1 MENAIP
7 GGYTGKILRINLS
20 SGSVSVEKIAADFYR
35 KYLGGSGFIAC
46 YLLKELSQGIEP
58 LSPANKLIFASGPV
72 TGTSIIGSGRNAV
85 GAKSPLSGG
94 IAFSQVGEYWGT
106 ELKRAGYDAIII
118 EGRAVKPVYIMIKD
132 DYVKI
137 IDAGHLWG
145 KTTKESQDI
154 LKAELGDEKIR
165 IALIGPGG
173 ENLVSFACIMN
184 GLYDAAGRGGLG
196 AVMGSK
202 NLKAIAVR
210 GHKTLKL
217 ADPARLKELREWYAD
232 HLYERAIVRGW
243 HEYGTGGPDMEVYE
257 QCGNLPVRN
266 WRDGLF
272 PGVKKINAVVIKDTI
287 RVGMDSCFSCPV
299 RCKKKVKIEKPYS
312 VDPAYGGPEYETLSA
327 FGSNCGIDN
336 LNAIAKGNELCN
348 AYSLDTISTGG
359 TIAFA
364 MECFEKGLLTRKDTG
379 GMELKFGNG
388 DALLECIELIA
399 RRQGIGDL
407 LAEGSARAA
416 KKIGKEAQ
424 EFAIQVK
431 GIEPGQHDPRYQLGM
446 GLGYMVNP
454 HGADHCCNVH
464 DENYTVA
471 AGMKSVLSFGFTE
484 PFPPGDIGPRK
495 IALFR
500 LMHLKQVT
508 IDSLIMCH
516 LAAVPLDYNKLAEI
530 TAAVTG
536 WDTGVVEQIRT
547 AERILT
553 IARLFNVREG
563 FNAAHD
569 KLPWRFFQPKTDG
582 VLSQKTL
589 NPEKMDEAKKYYY
602 LLMGWDKN
610 TGIPLP
616 AKLEELDI

>member
-1 MENAIP
+1 MENTIP
-7 GGYTGKILRINLS
+7 GGYNGKILRINLS
-20 SGSVSVEKIAADFYR
+20 SNSVVVEKIADDFYR
-35 KYLGGSGFIAC
+35 KYLGGSGFIAF

-58 LSPANKLIFASGPV
+58 LSPENKLIFASGPA
-72 TGTSIIGSGRNAV
+72 TGTPIIGSGRNAV

-118 EGRAVKPVYIMIKD
+118 EGRAINPVYLLIKD
-132 DYVKI
+132 DVVKI

-173 ENLVSFACIMN
+173 ENLVSYACIMN
-184 GLYDAAGRGGLG
+184 GLYDTAGRGGLG

-210 GHKTLKL
+210 GHNKLKV
-217 ADPARLKELREWYAD
+217 ANPARLKELREWYAA
-232 HLYERAIVRGW
+232 HLYERAVVRGW
-243 HEYGTGGPDMEVYE
+243 HDYGTGGPDMEVYE

-287 RVGMDSCFSCPV
+287 RVGMDSCFGCPV

-312 VDPAYGGPEYETLSA
+312 VDPAYGGPEYETLSS

-336 LNAIAKGNELCN
+336 LGAIAKGNELCN

-364 MECFEKGLLTRKDTG
+364 MECFERGLLTKNDTG
-379 GMELKFGNG
+379 GMELKFGN
-388 DALLECIELIA
+388 DEALLECIELIA
-399 RRQGIGDL
+399 RRQGIGAL

-416 KKIGKEAQ
+416 QKIGKEA
-424 EFAIQVK
+424 EELAMHVK
-431 GIEPGQHDPRYQLGM
+431 GIEPGQHDPRYQPGM

-464 DENYTVA
+464 DATFSVA
-471 AGMKSVLSFGFTE
+471 AGMKPVQSFGFTE
-484 PFPPGDIGPRK
+484 PLPLDDIGPRK
-495 IALFR
+495 VALFR

-508 IDSLIMCH
+508 IDCLILCH

-536 WDTGVVEQIRT
+536 WDTGVVEQIRI

-553 IARLFNVREG
+553 MARLFNIREG
-563 FNAAHD
+563 FNTAHD

-582 VLSQKTL
+582 ILSQKTL
-589 NPEKMDEAKKYYY
+589 NPDKMDEAKKYYY

-610 TGIPLP
+610 TGIPL
-616 AKLEELDI
+616 AEKLAELGI